1 MSKKVLFI
9 TTSNNTMGA
18 SGKPTGIWLE
28 ELAAPYYAFKDAG
41 VEVLLASPK
50 GGAAP
55 FDAGSVK
62 PAGQNPP
69 VVDRFLQDAAAMQ
82 AAQTTARVADVK
94 AGEFDAV
101 FFPGGHG
108 TMWDLPQD
116 AAVARAVGSAF
127 DAGKVVASVCHGAA
141 GLVGARK
148 KDGTPVVAGLRVNS
162 FTDAEEQAVG
172 LMGVVP
178 FALESKLRELG
189 GKFEGAANWQAFAVR
204 DGQLVTGQNPASSEL
219 VAHEV
224 LQALGVAV
232 KSAA

>member
-9 TTSNNTMGA
+9 TTSNNVMGA
-18 SGKPTGIWLE
+18 SGKPTGLWLE

-41 VEVLLASPK
+41 VEVTLASPK

-62 PAGQNPP
+62 PIGQNPAT
-69 VVDRFLQDAAAMQ
+69 VDRFLQDAAAMQ
-82 AAQTTARVADVK
+82 AAQTTLRVADVK
-94 AGEFDAV
+94 AAEFDAV

-141 GLVGARK
+141 GLVGAKK

-162 FTDAEEQAVG
+162 FTDAEEDAAG
-172 LMGVVP
+172 LTGVVP
-178 FALESKLRELG
+178 FALESRLRELG
-189 GKFEGAANWQAFAVR
+189 GKFEGAANWQAFAVS
-204 DGQLVTGQNPASSEL
+204 DGQLITGQNPASSEKVAQL
-219 VAHEV
+219 VLA
-224 LQALGVAV
+224 ALGMKA
-232 KSAA
+232 